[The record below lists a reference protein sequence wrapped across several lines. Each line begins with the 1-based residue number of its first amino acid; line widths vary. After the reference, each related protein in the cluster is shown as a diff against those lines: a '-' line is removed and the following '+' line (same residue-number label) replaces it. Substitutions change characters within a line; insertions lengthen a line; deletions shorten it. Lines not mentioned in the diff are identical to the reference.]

1 MVMSGRLI
9 PVQGEQ
15 DDATLTRRACEGNR
29 DAFVALIERHYERI
43 YRIGARVLD
52 DVAEAEDLAQDV
64 CVDLAAKLPS
74 YRGDSRFTTWL
85 YRVVVNA
92 ARDRLRRAR
101 ARGLYERGY
110 VETEALVR
118 AGREGQDDHARE
130 SAWLRQAMD
139 RLPEELRITVLLLL
153 EEDLKHAEA
162 AEILG
167 VSEATVSWRMHEVRK
182 RLRTLAADEEEMVS

>member
-1 MVMSGRLI
+1 MRSWRWSSVTTSESTGLV
-9 PVQGEQ
+9 P
-15 DDATLTRRACEGNR
+15 ACFTTSRRPKIWR
-29 DAFVALIERHYERI
+29 RTSALIWR
-43 YRIGARVLD
+43 
-52 DVAEAEDLAQDV
+52 
-64 CVDLAAKLPS
+64 AKLPS

-118 AGREGQDDHARE
+118 AGREGQDDRAQE
-130 SAWLRQAMD
+130 SAWLRQAMR
-139 RLPEELRITVLLLL
+139 RLPDELRITVLLLL

-182 RLRTLAADEEEMVS
+182 RLRALAADEEEMVS

>member
-1 MVMSGRLI
+1 MSK
-9 PVQGEQ
+9 
-15 DDATLTRRACEGNR
+15 DDATLTRRACEGDR
-29 DAFVALIERHYERI
+29 DAFVALVERHYERI
-43 YRIGARVLD
+43 YRIGARVLY

-92 ARDRLRRAR
+92 AGTGCGEPVPGGCTNGAMSRPKPSC
-101 ARGLYERGY
+101 ARG
-110 VETEALVR
+110 VT
-118 AGREGQDDHARE
+118 GRMTTPGSRHGC
-130 SAWLRQAMD
+130 D
-139 RLPEELRITVLLLL
+139 RPWADCREELRITVLLLL

-167 VSEATVSWRMHEVRK
+167 VSEATVSWRMHEVRR
-182 RLRTLAADEEEMVS
+182 RLRALAADEEEMVS